1 MTSLITL
8 LKILLFI
15 YLGSF
20 TYITYQIIFYFQKKL
35 IIIKTLSFFFLIA
48 LLIIHTSNKYDVV
61 FFIGYLFFYTIG
73 IIIARHFLK
82 TKIRKNTK
90 LVKHLLYIPFKK
102 CLIIFIKKA
111 IFYSYI
117 LKLKNKVK
125 MYKYYKKY
133 PHKKPK
139 SIYELFWQR
148 KFIML

>member
-61 FFIGYLFFYTIG
+61 FFIGYLFFYIIG

-82 TKIRKNTK
+82 TKIHKNTK

-117 LKLKNKVK
+117 LKLKNKIK

-139 SIYELFWQR
+139 SIYELF
-148 KFIML
+148 